1 MSRIALVVLALAVAA
16 TAQPHGHG
24 KGGRGHHGHK
34 LAGPCAEAFETSQYK
49 IDRVAYYEA
58 CKGQGITGKEE
69 MGECIADKFGWLTA
83 EGTLDKTA
91 MAATLTASISAATTL
106 DATVIDTL
114 NANVA
119 GCTESIEGFKFKH
132 VMGCIIKP
140 VAECNPEADA
150 A

>member
-1 MSRIALVVLALAVAA
+1 M
-16 TAQPHGHG
+16 G
-24 KGGRGHHGHK
+24 K
-34 LAGPCAEAFETSQYK
+34 
-49 IDRVAYYEA
+49 
-58 CKGQGITGKEE
+58 
-69 MGECIADKFGWLTA
+69 CIAGEFGWLTA
-83 EGTLDKTA
+83 DDTLDTTA
-91 MAATLTASISAATTL
+91 MAVTLTASINAATTL
-106 DATVIDTL
+106 DATVRDTL